1 MSIAERL
8 KELGIELPR
17 AQAPLAAYVPSVLTG
32 NLLYIAGQGPIA
44 DNKVKMRGRLGETLS
59 EQQGIEAARMA
70 AVNAMAV
77 MADALGSL
85 DRVARIVK
93 LNGYVNS
100 AADFERQHVVINGA
114 SELLVEVFG
123 ERGRHA
129 RAAVGTNV
137 LPMGMPVEIE
147 LVVEVT
153 PDA

>member
-44 DNKVKMRGRLGETLS
+44 DNTVKMRGRLGETLS
-59 EQQGIEAARMA
+59 EEQGIEAARMA

-153 PDA
+153 PGA

>member
-1 MSIAERL
+1 MSVAERL
-8 KELGIELPR
+8 KELDIELPR
-17 AQAPLAAYVPSVLTG
+17 AQAALAAYVPAVLTG

-44 DNKVKMRGRLGETLS
+44 DNEVKMRGRLGENLS
-59 EQQGIEAARMA
+59 EKQGIEAARMA

-77 MADALGSL
+77 MAEALGSL

-100 AADFERQHVVINGA
+100 APDFERQHVVINGA
-114 SELLVEVFG
+114 SELLLQVFG

-147 LVVEVT
+147 LVVEIT
-153 PDA
+153 PDS